1 MARLHRDADL
11 AVRLEAT
18 NARTMAGAWIDYD
31 ERSPAHVD
39 LDVLRGNDAHQR
51 VIDRL
56 LQRVAIGDQFGGIL
70 LHMWRRLRDMLA
82 ILIAAL
88 AHDVQEQ
95 DGPLSGIVMY
105 SPAEAIRPDMGPS
118 GSFRFSIAMFDL
130 VGSDVIKKHAVA
142 DVDIG
147 QRSAPGLAAIDIN
160 HCARVSARQSPARS
174 PQCRMLHISSAEKL
188 CDGRLVEVRA
198 LRPDDELGM
207 LAALKETSAQSF
219 QRRFFVN
226 GNATFPNG
234 SALPSWNP
242 ICGQLYDR
250 PRWSVRCVRSRGAET
265 EAVL

>member
-1 MARLHRDADL
+1 
-11 AVRLEAT
+11 
-18 NARTMAGAWIDYD
+18 
-31 ERSPAHVD
+31 
-39 LDVLRGNDAHQR
+39 
-51 VIDRL
+51 
-56 LQRVAIGDQFGGIL
+56 
-70 LHMWRRLRDMLA
+70 
-82 ILIAAL
+82 
-88 AHDVQEQ
+88 
-95 DGPLSGIVMY
+95 
-105 SPAEAIRPDMGPS
+105 MGPS

-130 VGSDVIKKHAVA
+130 VGSDVIQKHAVA
-142 DVDIG
+142 GVDIG

-207 LAALKETSAQSF
+207 LAALKETSAQSL

-226 GNATFPNG
+226 GNATFANG

-250 PRWSVRCVRSRGAET
+250 PRWSVRCVRTSRGRDGSRAIAEFGAFLGRSRSLVHEHSEHHDAKSGLRRRRLRFAWQRCCGESGGAEQSHLDEIDPDQPAIAFERDR
-265 EAVL
+265 EAMRRMSLA